1 VRLVERDSDLVR
13 LGSLLSDAKE
23 GRGRIA
29 LVRGEA
35 GIGKTVLV
43 RSFTDSIVGDSFV
56 LWGVCDDLF
65 AARPLG
71 PIWDMATTEAS
82 LAEAVATGDR
92 NSVFVAFLDLLTRS
106 LRPTVAVIDDVQWAD
121 ESTLDLL
128 KFVGRRIEP
137 THGLLILTYRDDE
150 LHGEHPLRAVLGDL
164 PHGVVRRIALEP
176 MSREA
181 VTELTGD
188 TLQGSEL
195 WNLTR
200 GNPLFVSELLASPD
214 EKVPMSVRDAVGS
227 RVLRLSPGG
236 RDLVEL
242 SAVVPGKIELFV
254 VDKVLGD
261 VADAIKECES
271 SGMLELRGEGLAF
284 RHELVRRAVEGEL
297 SAVRRRDLNRAVLE
311 VIEVLDFD
319 LARRAH
325 HALETGDPSVIL
337 WLLPDAARR
346 AADLQ
351 SHREAVALLRE
362 LEPYVDLMN
371 LDDRADHFDFWAQEE
386 HLVTARDG
394 IIERAID
401 LRRQLGDPGR
411 LGQSLLMASR
421 IAWQHSKRSLSAELA
436 EEAAEV
442 LASVGGEELAMAYST
457 ISQLAMIGNDEE
469 RTIFYAERALAR
481 LGPGPSRVKLH
492 ALNNEGSVR
501 MMNHFPNGGDQLVE
515 SFEMAGELGL
525 PFDQVRAA
533 INLGWSH
540 LLHLELERSEFWL
553 LAGLDVGQEADIPTF
568 ELHLRAE
575 RALLLAMKGEWA
587 AAESL
592 AHEVLAAPSIQDAT
606 EELAK
611 ASLSKIQVRR
621 GERGAF
627 NAAWEAWELTA
638 RADEIQRV
646 APAASILA
654 EYLWLGGSLNGPVI
668 DELISV
674 LNGCLEVG
682 VRPFAGSLA
691 LWLWLAGVLDE
702 IPNDTW
708 EPYEWLGRG
717 DWQKAAEFFRSR
729 AVPYEHAVA
738 LSLGDEEAK
747 LKALSIVDSLGA
759 LPLSSLLRRE
769 LAASGVQGVPKRPNR
784 AVPTG
789 VEGLTARQLEVLELL
804 GEGLTN
810 AEIADRLFLSTRT
823 VDHHVSAILT
833 RLGARNR
840 SQAAH
845 HARRAQLLA

>member
-1 VRLVERDSDLVR
+1 VERDSDLVK

-35 GIGKTVLV
+35 GIGKTALV
-43 RSFTDSIVGDSFV
+43 RSFIDSIAEDSFV

-71 PIWDMATTEAS
+71 PISDMATKDAS

-92 NSVFVAFLDLLTRS
+92 TRVYVAVLDLLNRS

-128 KFVGRRIEP
+128 KFVGRRIES

-164 PHGVVRRIALEP
+164 PQGFVTRIAVEP
-176 MSREA
+176 LSREA
-181 VTELTGD
+181 VSELTGD
-188 TLQGSEL
+188 TFQGSEL

-200 GNPLFVSELLASPD
+200 GNPLFVTELLASQED
-214 EKVPMSVRDAVGS
+214 SVPMSVRDAVGS

-236 RDLVEL
+236 RGLVEL
-242 SAVVPGKIELFV
+242 AAVVPGKIELFV
-254 VDKVLGD
+254 IDKILGD
-261 VADAIKECES
+261 VADAIKECEN
-271 SGMLELRGEGLAF
+271 SGMLELRGDGLTF

-319 LARRAH
+319 IARKAH
-325 HALETGDPSVIL
+325 HALETGDPSVII
-337 WLLPDAARR
+337 WLLPEAAKR
-346 AADLQ
+346 AADLH
-351 SHREAVALLRE
+351 SHREAVALLGE
-362 LEPYVDLMN
+362 LEPYVEMMN
-371 LDDRADHFDFWAQEE
+371 LDDRADHYDLWAQEE

-394 IIERAID
+394 IIEHAIA
-401 LRRQLGDPGR
+401 LRRQLGDPEK

-421 IAWQHSKRSLSAELA
+421 IAWQHSRRSLSAELA

-442 LASVGGEELAMAYST
+442 LASVGGDELAMAYST

-469 RTIFYAERALAR
+469 RTILFAERALAL

-492 ALNNEGSVR
+492 ALTNEGSVK
-501 MMNHFPNGGDQLVE
+501 MMNRYPDGSDQLEE
-515 SFEMAGELGL
+515 SFEMAGGLGL
-525 PFDQVRAA
+525 PLDQVRAA
-533 INLGWSH
+533 NNLAWSH
-540 LLHLELERSEFWL
+540 LLHHELERSDFWL
-553 LAGLDVGQEADIPTF
+553 LSGLDVGREAEIATF

-575 RALLLAMKGEWA
+575 RAYLFAMKGEWA

-592 AHEVLAAPSIQDAT
+592 AHEVLAASSVQDAT

-611 ASLSKIQVRR
+611 ASLSRIQVRR
-621 GERGAF
+621 GDRGAF

-646 APAASILA
+646 APAASVLA
-654 EYLWLGGSLNGPVI
+654 EYLWLGGSLDGSVV
-668 DELISV
+668 DELTGV
-674 LNGCLEVG
+674 LDGCLELG
-682 VRPFAGSLA
+682 ARPFAGNLA

-702 IPNDTW
+702 VPTDSW
-708 EPYEWLGRG
+708 EPYGWLSSG
-717 DWQKAAEFFRSR
+717 DWQRAAEFFQSR

-738 LSLGDEEAK
+738 LSLGDDEAK
-747 LKALSIVDSLGA
+747 LEALSIVDSLGA
-759 LPLSSLLRRE
+759 LPLSSLLRHE
-769 LAASGVQGVPKRPNR
+769 LEASGVQGVPRRRNR
-784 AVPTG
+784 TVPTG

>member
-1 VRLVERDSDLVR
+1 MRLVERDSDLVR

-35 GIGKTVLV
+35 GIGKTALV

-65 AARPLG
+65 AARPMG

-82 LAEAVATGDR
+82 LAKAVATGDR

-106 LRPTVAVIDDVQWAD
+106 LRPTVAIIDDVQWAD
-121 ESTLDLL
+121 EATLDLF

-137 THGLLILTYRDDE
+137 THGLLILTYRDRE
-150 LHGEHPLRAVLGDL
+150 LHGEHPLRGVLGDL

-176 MSREA
+176 LSREA
-181 VTELTGD
+181 VTGLTGD
-188 TLQGSEL
+188 PSQGSEL
-195 WNLTR
+195 WKLTR
-200 GNPLFVSELLASPD
+200 GNPLFVTELLASQD
-214 EKVPMSVRDAVGS
+214 EAVPMSVRDAVGS

-242 SAVVPGKIELFV
+242 AAVVPGKIELFV

-261 VADAIKECES
+261 VADAIEECES
-271 SGMLELRGEGLAF
+271 SGMLELRGDSLAF

-319 LARRAH
+319 PARRAH
-325 HALETGDPSVIL
+325 HALETGDASVIL
-337 WLLPDAARR
+337 WLLPGAARR

-362 LEPYVDLMN
+362 LEPYADLMN

-401 LRRQLGDPGR
+401 LRRQLGDPGK

-421 IAWQHSKRSLSAELA
+421 IAWQHSRRSLSAELA

-442 LASVGGEELAMAYST
+442 LGSVGGEELAMAYST

-469 RTIFYAERALAR
+469 RTLLYAEKALAR
-481 LGPGPSRVKLH
+481 LGPGPSRVKVH
-492 ALNNEGSVR
+492 ALNNEGSVK
-501 MMNHFPNGGDQLVE
+501 MMNHFPDGGDQLVE

-540 LLHLELERSEFWL
+540 LLHLELERSDFWL
-553 LAGLDVGQEADIPTF
+553 LAGLDVGREADIPTF

-592 AHEVLAAPSIQDAT
+592 AHEVLAASSVQDAT
-606 EELAK
+606 EELAR

-627 NAAWEAWELTA
+627 GAAWGAWELTA

-646 APAASILA
+646 APAASVLA
-654 EYLWLGGSLNGPVI
+654 EYLWLGGSLDGSVI
-668 DELISV
+668 DELTGV
-674 LNGCLEVG
+674 LNDCLEVG
-682 VRPFAGSLA
+682 ARPFAGSLA
-691 LWLWLAGVLDE
+691 LWLWLGGVLDE

-717 DWQKAAEFFRSR
+717 DWQRAAEFFRSR
-729 AVPYEHAVA
+729 AVPYERAVA

-747 LKALSIVDSLGA
+747 LEALSIVDSLGA
-759 LPLSSLLRRE
+759 LPLSALLRRE
-769 LAASGVQGVPKRPNR
+769 LEALGIQRVPKRPNR
-784 AVPTG
+784 AIPTG

-845 HARRAQLLA
+845 HARRDHLLA